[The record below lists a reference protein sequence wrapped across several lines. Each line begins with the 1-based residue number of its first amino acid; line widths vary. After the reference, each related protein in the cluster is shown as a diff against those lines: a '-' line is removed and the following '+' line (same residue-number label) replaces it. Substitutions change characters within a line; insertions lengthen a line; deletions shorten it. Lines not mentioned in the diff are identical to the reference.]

1 METSNKKAPAR
12 TGLLIFLCWLV
23 YTTAYIGRL
32 NFSACKVNI
41 ISTFDF
47 TKEEVG
53 LIASFFFFAY
63 GAGQLINGIL
73 SHRYNVRLAISGAMI
88 VSAVINLLMTMTGNL
103 VIMRILWMV
112 NGLAQSV
119 LWSTLIHTLGER
131 LPNDMLKKAMLIMST
146 TTALGTALAYG
157 ISALCVATV
166 TWKWAF
172 YIGAV
177 CVAAVAVVWF
187 LFLPKD
193 QARVSKEETAEETP
207 EQAAKKKKTI
217 TMALLI
223 EVIVMMGLCI
233 VTNFLKDGL
242 TEWTPS
248 ILTEKYKLGEALSIV
263 LTLTLPLVA
272 VSGAFFSVRLSK
284 IIKGPV
290 ALCGTFFAVAVAT
303 IGALLVI
310 LNSGAPWYVV
320 MVGFIITVCA
330 ASAINQILT
339 CMVPLEYRD
348 RIDAGFMA
356 GLSDTFCYVGST
368 CSTAILGS
376 VADGASGWNGVF
388 RLLFI
393 VSIVAVVLCAGY
405 VVAQRMKKAKAS
417 R

>member
-1 METSNKKAPAR
+1 METSNQKAPAR

-41 ISTFDF
+41 ISTFGS

-73 SHRYNVRLAISGAMI
+73 SHKYNVRLAISGAMI
-88 VSAVINLLMTMTGNL
+88 VSAVINLLMTLTDSL
-103 VIMRILWMV
+103 VVMRVLWMV

-131 LPNDMLKKAMLIMST
+131 LPDDMLKKAMLIMST

-172 YIGAV
+172 YVGAG
-177 CVAAVAVVWF
+177 CVAVVAVLWF

-193 QARVSKEETAEETP
+193 EGRVSHEAVEETAEQT
-207 EQAAKKKKTI
+207 AKKKKTI

-290 ALCGTFFAVAVAT
+290 ALCGTFFAIAVAA
-303 IGALLVI
+303 IGALLAI
-310 LNSGAPWYVV
+310 LNSGAPWYVI
-320 MVGFIITVCA
+320 MVDFIITVCA

-388 RLLFI
+388 RLLLI
-393 VSIVAVVLCAGY
+393 VSVAAVALCAGY
-405 VVAQRMKKAKAS
+405 VVTRKVKKK
-417 R
+417 